1 MENETILKKLDDHE
15 ERINKNTNDI
25 TDVKISNSVQGES
38 IRNLNSSIK
47 NLTDTVNKC
56 TDKIEGFM
64 INSGNKNTDN
74 WKFIISVIL
83 IPVIF
88 YLLSRLK

>member
-1 MENETILKKLDDHE
+1 MENESILKKLDDHE

-88 YLLSRLK
+88 YLLSKFK